1 VYVNCANNNRGS
13 TVYDLFL
20 GAVQQYGLPSR
31 LRCDQGGENRLVALH
46 MLHRRG
52 EKKCDCWELST
63 QCVERFWRDM
73 HRCVTQLFY
82 RLFYYMEHHA
92 ILDPTSNLHLFALHY
107 VYKPRINEGLKHFQS
122 AWNNHPMRTEH
133 GHSPVQLFTAGALR
147 LQRSGMA
154 AVDFFDDISDDYGAD
169 EQGLATEEDNASRAR
184 PPIWGAFE
192 DDRMLTYLC
201 WRCQQNSTAIVR
213 SANIS
218 ETEKS
223 EVSILSLKQNWI
235 VTCLFSH
242 HSKGMPVAPNTPL
255 YIQYAT

>member
-1 VYVNCANNNRGS
+1 MYVNCANNNRGS

-31 LRCDQGGENRLVALH
+31 LRCDQGGENCLVALH
-46 MLHRRG
+46 MLHHRG
-52 EKKCDCWELST
+52 ERRRSVIVGSSVHN
-63 QCVERFWRDM
+63 QRVERFWRDM

-169 EQGLATEEDNASRAR
+169 EQGLATEDSEGVTV
-184 PPIWGAFE
+184 P
-192 DDRMLTYLC
+192 
-201 WRCQQNSTAIVR
+201 AIDV
-213 SANIS
+213 NIS
-218 ETEKS
+218 EENLRLLQQQ
-223 EVSILSLKQNWI
+223 IN
-235 VTCLFSH
+235 
-242 HSKGMPVAPNTPL
+242 PL
-255 YIQYAT
+255 HDDGNYGINIYEETLAFISRI